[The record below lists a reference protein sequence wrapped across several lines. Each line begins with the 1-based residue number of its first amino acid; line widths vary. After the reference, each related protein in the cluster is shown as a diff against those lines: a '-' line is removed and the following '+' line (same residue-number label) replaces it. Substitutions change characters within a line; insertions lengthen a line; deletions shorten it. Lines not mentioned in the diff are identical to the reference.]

1 MPSPEPSQQPDRT
14 PTGGSYLRDP
24 LQTGVTIVGTTAVFG
39 GIGWWIDSMVG
50 TFPILMVLGAV
61 FGLAGILY
69 SIVLK
74 LRSADNNGSTENR
87 GKSGSA
93 DRR

>member
-1 MPSPEPSQQPDRT
+1 LPSPDPPPKSKRT

-69 SIVLK
+69 SIILK
-74 LRSADNNGSTENR
+74 LRSADNNGSTEDH
-87 GKSGSA
+87 G
-93 DRR
+93 